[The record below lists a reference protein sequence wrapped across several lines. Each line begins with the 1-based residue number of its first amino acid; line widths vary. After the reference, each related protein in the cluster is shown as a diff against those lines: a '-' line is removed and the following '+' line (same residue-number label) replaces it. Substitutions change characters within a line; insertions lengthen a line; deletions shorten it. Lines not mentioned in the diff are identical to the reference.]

1 MSAFARSFPAIPEH
15 SHVELSTAE
24 ILEQTVD
31 AKIRELEGRLADR
44 ERAAVDAQLLA
55 EREILSA
62 GRLREEIAGWRN
74 LRRWLAEDGPRD

>member
-24 ILEQTVD
+24 VLALTLD
-31 AKIRELEGRLADR
+31 AKVRDLEAQLATR
-44 ERAAVDAQLLA
+44 ERAAGDAQLLA
-55 EREILSA
+55 EREILAA
-62 GRLREEIAGWRN
+62 GRLREEISGWRN